1 MIVSKNIQRLI
12 KIIVVILS
20 FVFLYFKLKSQL
32 QNFDYQRIAKFNL
45 NYFLLFLAF
54 ALSFLN
60 WGIESC
66 KWQFLIRH
74 LQKISFLQAF
84 KGVVAGVT
92 VSVFTPNRIG
102 EFGGRI
108 LVLDRKNRISAIFA
122 TLLGSYSQLLAT
134 LTIGLSFSPI
144 YFYVSPPKI
153 GLEGINYPLL
163 FLFTSVFLLVLL
175 IIFFNI
181 NRLILFI
188 KKEKY
193 LKFVSFVQGYSRKEL
208 FKVLMIS
215 ILRYAVFFHQF
226 YFLLL
231 FFNVEIS
238 WFHSLC
244 GISLI
249 YLLTSVVPIFSIFE
263 FGVRG
268 SLAIAVLGIY
278 SPNFLALFSA
288 SLALWIINLALPAM
302 VGALFIYKFKL

>member
-1 MIVSKNIQRLI
+1 MVFSKNIQQLV
-12 KIIVVILS
+12 KIIIVILS
-20 FVFLYFKLKSQL
+20 FAFIYFKLKRQL
-32 QNFDYQRIAKFNL
+32 QNFDYQQITKFNF
-45 NYFLLFLAF
+45 NYLLLLLAFLLLP
-54 ALSFLN
+54 LN
-60 WGIESC
+60 WGIETY
-66 KWQFLIRH
+66 KWRFLIKN
-74 LQKISFLQAF
+74 LQRISFLRAF
-84 KGVVAGVT
+84 KGVLAGVSI
-92 VSVFTPNRIG
+92 SVFTPNRIG

-134 LTIGLSFSPI
+134 LIVGICFLPLFLYSYPANSNTA
-144 YFYVSPPKI
+144 V
-153 GLEGINYPLL
+153 INYRLL
-163 FLFTSVFLLVLL
+163 FLSASILLFILL
-175 IIFFNI
+175 IIFFNV
-181 NRLILFI
+181 NSLIRFV
-188 KKEKY
+188 KKEKW
-193 LKFVSFVQGYSRKEL
+193 LKFIGFIQTYSKKEL
-208 FKVLMIS
+208 FKVLIIS

-268 SLAIAVLGIY
+268 SLAIAILGIY
-278 SPNFLALFSA
+278 SANSFALFSA

-302 VGALFIYKFKL
+302 VGGLFIYKFKL